1 MSSYDAPVP
10 SGGSVSRRVLR
21 GFSPS
26 ALTEA
31 RTRAGL
37 TQGELARI
45 AGVGRTTLYQWEMG
59 VRSPQVDVLASVA
72 RALDISLSEL
82 VSVPVDERFPGDWR
96 VLRGLTQPQ
105 LGVAAGI
112 STTMVGAIERGE
124 AELSEQT
131 ARALADALSVNETE
145 LRAAYRRARNRPTG
159 TPA

>member
-1 MSSYDAPVP
+1 
-10 SGGSVSRRVLR
+10 
-21 GFSPS
+21 
-26 ALTEA
+26 
-31 RTRAGL
+31 
-37 TQGELARI
+37 
-45 AGVGRTTLYQWEMG
+45 MG